1 MFANYYL
8 QKYFI
13 CLYIQFFTTQ
23 PENRHMN
30 NRKPYKTHEKE
41 IEGKKEVANKP
52 IQRCSSLLVIN
63 KIEI

>member
-1 MFANYYL
+1 MY
-8 QKYFI
+8 
-13 CLYIQFFTTQ
+13 
-23 PENRHMN
+23 
-30 NRKPYKTHEKE
+30 EKE